1 LVNLPGLGSEPVPSL
16 GDASALPRQFADY
29 ELLKEIARGGMG
41 VVFKA
46 RQISLDRIVAVK
58 LLLGGALASPELVKR
73 FRLEAAAAG
82 GLQHPNI
89 VAIHEVGF
97 HEGQHFIV
105 MDYVEGPNLT
115 TVVAGQPLP
124 PHRAAGYLKSVA
136 EAIEYAHSKG
146 ILHRDLKPSN
156 ILLDTNDQPRVTDF
170 GLAKKLESDV
180 DLTVTGQVLGSPNY
194 MPPEQAAGQRTNLNR
209 AADVYSLG
217 AILYHLVTGRPP
229 FQAATLP
236 TTLEQVRT
244 ADPVTPR
251 RLNASLPRD
260 LETICLKCLEKEPSR
275 RYPTAQ
281 ALVDELDR
289 FLKSEP
295 IRARRIGTLAKTWR
309 WCRRKPALATVGASA
324 ALLLLTLAIGG
335 PIVAARERNLAESN
349 RQLASQQLAA
359 AEGYRRS
366 LYASDLNVAYQA
378 WQRADLQ
385 QAVDALDRHI
395 PKIVRNDWREFTWRY
410 LNRLCQPYREP
421 PLKAPP
427 VVLSLATTKDG
438 RLLAASG
445 ARDFVTVWDLKAQTR
460 LPLKKFRARDL
471 FVWPLCFSPDGH
483 LLVTGGMNDQRSTN
497 GLQVWDTTT
506 WQRVTCFTNLPAK
519 QCDFSPDGKL
529 LAAPVHT
536 RTRDEVV
543 LLEVGGSWKE
553 LRRLTNHT
561 ATVWTARFSR
571 DGKRLVTGSAD
582 RTARVWDTNN
592 WNTISIFTNTDDV
605 IAAIFSPDGDKVATA
620 GGRTVRLWDVNSGDL
635 LDACTNKGSVVG
647 LDFSPEG
654 RLIASGGRD
663 GLVKLWD
670 WRSKKPPRELRGH
683 TRMVSQVRFVLGGT
697 KLASA
702 SRDGMIRLWDLQE
715 KPPNDVLAGPAVQA
729 QGKIRPPISF
739 FQDGSMVATVSSNA
753 MQILLWDTLSG
764 VSAGSLDIPPDN
776 GGFRCADLAFSPRA
790 EILTTARVYPRP
802 QPVPDRPP
810 IIRFWNVRH
819 RIITNSLPGQA
830 PMCFSQDGRWFAC
843 QATNRGTI
851 QFLDLRNGRTWTS
864 RGGFQPSPDRNKFA
878 FSPDG
883 HLLASSGFETVLW
896 ETKTG
901 NRVVTIVSA
910 GREEPI
916 DSVAFTPDSRWL
928 IGAGSSGEIQ
938 IWDVITGERNGR
950 FHAHLAGITSLTIS
964 PDGKTLASGSGAGLI
979 KLWRLEPPDERFNT
993 SWAIRELLTLT
1004 EHQAGIVSLR
1014 FSPPKGDILGSSDA
1028 DGVVRLWRADPA
1040 P

>member
-1 LVNLPGLGSEPVPSL
+1 MGAAPGLGRRF
-16 GDASALPRQFADY
+16 GDY
-29 ELLKEIARGGMG
+29 ELLEEVARGGMG

-46 RQISLDRIVAVK
+46 RQISLDRIVALK
-58 LLLGGALASPELVKR
+58 LLLGGALASPEFVKR
-73 FRLEAAAAG
+73 FRLEAEAAG

-105 MDYVEGPNLT
+105 MDYVEGPNLG

-156 ILLDTNDQPRVTDF
+156 ILLDANDQPRVTDF
-170 GLAKKLESDV
+170 GLAKKLESNA

-194 MPPEQAAGQRTNLNR
+194 MPPEQAAGQRTNLTR

-217 AILYHLVTGRPP
+217 AILYHLLTGRPP

-260 LETICLKCLEKEPSR
+260 LETICLRCLEKEPAR

-281 ALVDELDR
+281 ALADELSR
-289 FLKSEP
+289 FLKGEP
-295 IRARRIGTLAKTWR
+295 IQARPIGAVGKTWR
-309 WCRRKPALATVGASA
+309 WCRRKPALAAVGTVA

-335 PIVAARERNLAESN
+335 PIVAE
-349 RQLASQQLAA
+349 QQRIA
-359 AEGYRRS
+359 AENYRRS
-366 LYASDLNVAYQA
+366 LYASDMNVAYQA

-385 QAVDALDRHI
+385 QAVDALDRQ
-395 PKIVRNDWREFTWRY
+395 RNDWREFTWRY

-421 PLKAPP
+421 SLKAPEP
-427 VVLSLATTKDG
+427 VLSLATTKDG
-438 RLLAASG
+438 RFLAASG
-445 ARDFVTVWDLKAQTR
+445 TRDFVTVWDLKAQTR

-471 FVWPLCFSPDGH
+471 FVFPLCFSPDGH
-483 LLVTGGMNDQRSTN
+483 LLVTGGMNKDRSTN

-529 LAAPVHT
+529 LAAPVHI

-543 LLEVGGSWKE
+543 LLEVGGTWKE

-561 ATVWTARFSR
+561 GTVWTARFSR

-605 IAAIFSPDGDKVATA
+605 MAAIFSPDGDKVATA

-635 LDACTNKGSVVG
+635 RDAYTNKGNVVG
-647 LDFSPEG
+647 LDFSPDG
-654 RLIASGGRD
+654 QLIASCGND

-670 WRSKKPPRELRGH
+670 WQSKKPPRELRGH
-683 TRMVSQVRFVLGGT
+683 ARMVSKVRFVAGGT

-702 SRDGMIRLWDLQE
+702 SRDRMIRLWDLQQR
-715 KPPNDVLAGPAVQA
+715 PPNDVLAGPTVRSL
-729 QGKIRPPISF
+729 GKIRPPISF
-739 FQDGSMVATVSSNA
+739 FPDGSMVATASSNA
-753 MQILLWDTLSG
+753 MQILLWDTLRG
-764 VSAGSLDIPPDN
+764 DYETSLNAARVD
-776 GGFRCADLAFSPRA
+776 GTFRYSYLAFSPRA
-790 EILTTARVYPRP
+790 EILAAGRVYSGP
-802 QPVPDRPP
+802 QPVADRSP
-810 IIRFWNVRH
+810 IIQFWDIRR
-819 RIITNSLPGQA
+819 RIITNSFPGQA
-830 PMCFSQDGRWFAC
+830 PMCFSRDGRWFAC
-843 QATNRGTI
+843 QGLLDGTI
-851 QFLDLRNGRTWTS
+851 QFLDMRNGRIWTS
-864 RGGFQPSPDRNKFA
+864 QGGFKTSPDRNKFA

-883 HLLASSGFETVLW
+883 RLLASTGIETVLW
-896 ETKTG
+896 ETETG
-901 NRVVTIVSA
+901 NRVATIVHA
-910 GREEPI
+910 TRDHEEPI
-916 DSVAFTPDSRWL
+916 ASVAFTPDSRWL
-928 IGAGSSGEIQ
+928 IGGGTSGEIQ
-938 IWDVITGERNGR
+938 IWDVVTGERNGR
-950 FHAHLAGITSLTIS
+950 FHAHLATIRCLTIS
-964 PDGKTLASGSGAGLI
+964 PDGKTLATGSGAGLI

-993 SWAIRELLTLT
+993 SWASRELLTLA
-1004 EHQAGIVSLR
+1004 EHQAAIVSLQ
-1014 FSPPKGDILGSSDA
+1014 FSPKGDILGSSDA
-1028 DGVVRLWRADPA
+1028 AGVVRLWRADPA